1 MNNNVHNRIFG
12 ESIMQKLNKV
22 TQAIG
27 QIQNIGTGTNFIGAS
42 TNIVT
47 AVDSYKV
54 SHWSQFPRGLEI
66 SQYYVESRGGKFDKI
81 MVDGIAR
88 MCRILEKGVSKGDVA
103 YAKRLFKKHFGSEV
117 FNDKGFDIIVN
128 ELNGKLPIKIR
139 AVKEGIVVPTKHP
152 ILTVENTDSRFG
164 WLPGYL
170 ETFVLRAIWYPTTV
184 ATISFEVKKIIRQYM
199 KKTVDDELIPQLE
212 PFKLH
217 DFGARGVSSAESAA
231 IGGSSHLKNFLGTD
245 TVEALVDVEE
255 LYGDDLEDFIA
266 GFSIPARE
274 HSTTTIYKKMGE
286 DLAFLNSIDQ
296 WGGGLYACV
305 MDSYDYEAA
314 MERVSTGRFKELIIS
329 KGGTFI
335 ARPDSG
341 VPVDVVMKGLEI
353 LGKNVGYTVNSKGY
367 KVLHPSYRIIQGD
380 GVNIEE
386 IRRILDFME
395 AKGWSAEN
403 IAFGMGGGLLQ
414 QSDRDTQR
422 FAMKMSAAI
431 INGEYVSVF
440 KMPKTDP
447 SKASKAG
454 FLDLIAVKPD
464 EPNPAAR
471 GYVTVSTESYESRV
485 HPNSVMVTVFEDGET
500 VYDFSL
506 AEARHFSDE
515 QANFLN
521 EGEWKINK
529 KPLTA

>member
-1 MNNNVHNRIFG
+1 MQTSKNVITEALENAFNVQDIFG
-12 ESIMQKLNKV
+12 APS
-22 TQAIG
+22 
-27 QIQNIGTGTNFIGAS
+27 
-42 TNIVT
+42 NIVT

-54 SHWSQFPRGLEI
+54 SHWLQFPKKLEI

-81 MVDGIAR
+81 MIDGIAY
-88 MCRILEKGVSKGDVA
+88 MCRILERGVRKGDVK

-117 FNDKGFDIIVN
+117 FNEEGFNIIVD
-128 ELNGKLPIKIR
+128 ELGGKLPIKVR
-139 AVKEGIVVPTKHP
+139 AVKEGTVVPVKHP
-152 ILTVENTDSRFG
+152 ILTIENTDKRFG

-170 ETFVLRAIWYPTTV
+170 ETFILRAIWYPTTV
-184 ATISFEVKKIIRQYM
+184 ATISFEVKKIIRSFM
-199 KKTVDDELIPQLE
+199 KKTVDEELIPQLE

-217 DFGARGVSSAESAA
+217 DFGARGVSSGESAA
-231 IGGSSHLKNFLGTD
+231 VGGAAHLKNFLGTD
-245 TVEALVDVEE
+245 TVEALVAVEAI
-255 LYGDDLEDFIA
+255 YGEDLDDFIA

-274 HSTTTIYKKMGE
+274 HSTTTIYKEMGE
-286 DLAFLNSIDQ
+286 DLAFLNSIEN

-305 MDSYDYEAA
+305 MDSYDYDAA

-341 VPVDVVMKGLEI
+341 VPVDVVMRGLEI
-353 LGKNVGYTVNSKGY
+353 LGRNVGYTINRKGY

-395 AKGWSAEN
+395 SKGWSAEN

-431 INGEYVSVF
+431 VAGEYVPVF
-440 KMPKTDP
+440 KMPKTDI
-447 SKASKAG
+447 SKASKSG
-454 FLDLIAVKPD
+454 FLDLIALKPD
-464 EPNPAAR
+464 EENPAAR
-471 GYVTVSTESYESRV
+471 GYVTVSTENYEKRV
-485 HPNSVMVTVFEDGET
+485 HPQSVMETVFEDGVT
-500 VYDFSL
+500 VAKFSL
-506 AEARHFSDE
+506 AAARELSDK
-515 QANFLN
+515 QANFMN
-521 EGEWKINK
+521 ESEWKVAK
-529 KPLTA
+529 KVRITE